1 MNESFKVYVSCM
13 TYNQSAY
20 IKDALDG
27 FCMQQTSFPYVCG
40 IIDDASTD
48 GEQEVI
54 RDYLDKHFDLSDSA
68 VVKRDETDDF
78 FRIIARHKDNKNCF
92 FVVVFLKYNHYSIN
106 KDKIPYVAEWRN
118 KAKYIALCEGDDYWI
133 APFKLQKQVEF
144 MDTHEEHSLCF
155 CAHAELLPSGEQLVI
170 KRYDTDWELCPM
182 KDIIDG
188 GGGYMATNS
197 MLYRQSL
204 YKPYQTWAVGCP
216 IGDLPMM
223 LSLANTGKVGF
234 LSEVMCVHRQM
245 AMGSWTSVMASSIK
259 LRRRHHKAIIRM
271 WKQFDCWSGRK
282 YHPLVSKKIRVNQIN
297 HIKNELVAIRFFVF
311 KR

>member
-78 FRIIARHKDNKNCF
+78 FRIIARHKDNKNCY

-155 CAHAELLPSGEQLVI
+155 CAHTELLPSGEQLVI
-170 KRYDTDWELCPM
+170 RRYDTDLGLCPM

-188 GGGYMATNS
+188 GGGYMATVS
-197 MLYRQSL
+197 MLYRINL
-204 YKPYQTWAVGCP
+204 YIPYQSWAGGCP
-216 IGDLPMM
+216 IGDLPTM
-223 LSLANTGKVGF
+223 LSLSNQGKVGY
-234 LSEVMCVHRQM
+234 LSDVMCVHRHLSK
-245 AMGSWTSVMASSIK
+245 GSWTSKMASSLK
-259 LRRRHHKAIIRM
+259 RRRNHNKAIIIM
-271 WKQFDCWSGRK
+271 WKQFDKWSERR
-282 YHPLVSKKIRVNQIN
+282 YHPIVLKKIQ
-297 HIKNELVAIRFFVF
+297 AIRINYVKDVLLTSVNYLF
-311 KR
+311 KK